1 MVKWIETTGRSEED
15 AISAA
20 LFQLGL
26 ERDDVSIE
34 VIERAKSGFLGFGGN
49 PAKVRVSY
57 EVDQEG
63 GSPKPM
69 KDPFQE
75 LRDVARPSAPKQEE
89 KKPQAPKP
97 QPVRAPKAEE
107 KAAPKGQEETPAQP
121 VEEETI
127 LTAKTAWKPASK
139 SARPQRREQ
148 RRPRPAQNQLQE
160 GDEVL
165 IGGEKP
171 VHVHKEVT
179 LTPASADDEKA
190 QKIGTFLTGLLERL
204 EVEATPEIF
213 ATDEG
218 GYKIILQG
226 QNLGAIIGRR
236 GETLDAIQ
244 QLTNY
249 AVNHGQSKRVRIHI
263 DAEGY
268 RAKREESLQRLAV
281 KVAGKVVKYRKNM
294 TLEAMNAYER
304 HVIHTALQDYP
315 NVTTYS
321 TGVEPN
327 RRTVVAYAPGQK

>member
-1 MVKWIETTGRSEED
+1 MLKWIETTGRSEED

-26 ERDDVSIE
+26 DRDDVSIE
-34 VIERAKSGFLGFGGN
+34 VIERAKSGFLGFGSN

-57 EVDQEG
+57 EEENGVPCHKKSILEVKE
-63 GSPKPM
+63 PAAAPAAPAEEEKAVV
-69 KDPFQE
+69 E
-75 LRDVARPSAPKQEE
+75 ETVLLSAP
-89 KKPQAPKP
+89 
-97 QPVRAPKAEE
+97 REE
-107 KAAPKGQEETPAQP
+107 KAAP

-127 LTAKTAWKPASK
+127 LAAKPGMNLPRS
-139 SARPQRREQ
+139 SRPRSERREKS
-148 RRPRPAQNQLQE
+148 RRPKHENRLQE
-160 GDEVL
+160 GDEVI
-165 IGGEKP
+165 IGSVPAAAPAAP
-171 VHVHKEVT
+171 VNVA
-179 LTPASADDEKA
+179 PAAEDDARAA
-190 QKIGTFLTGLLERL
+190 QIRAFLTGLMEHLN
-204 EVEATPEIF
+204 VEAEPEIF
-213 ATDEG
+213 VTDEG
-218 GYKIILQG
+218 NYKVILQG
-226 QNLGAIIGRR
+226 KDLGAIIGRR

-244 QLTNY
+244 QLTSY
-249 AVNHGQSKRVRIHI
+249 SVNRGLSKRVRIHV

-294 TLEAMNAYER
+294 TLEPMNAYER